1 MNLYRERNRHSSI
14 KSVFKKNIMLSWLVS
29 YLLVFLIPFINNIY
43 IYTKSEK
50 ELKQQIYENS
60 SQTLNNMCMSTDKM
74 ISDFSTV
81 IAGIQNCQP
90 LNTLIPLTLDSPEF
104 DITRI
109 DLAQALYTLQQYNSY
124 VSGIYVYTPKSEY
137 CVSQNFTADRDKF
150 FSHLYEN
157 TDADIDGDTFG
168 G

>member
-14 KSVFKKNIMLSWLVS
+14 KSVFKKNIILSWLVS
-29 YLLVFLIPFINNIY
+29 YLLVFLIPVINNIY

-90 LNTLIPLTLDSPEF
+90 LNALIPLTLDSPEF

-109 DLAQALYTLQQYNSY
+109 DLAQALHTLQ
-124 VSGIYVYTPKSEY
+124 
-137 CVSQNFTADRDKF
+137 
-150 FSHLYEN
+150 
-157 TDADIDGDTFG
+157 
-168 G
+168 